1 VVVAGTWV
9 VVTGT
14 WVEVTGTWVVV
25 TGTTVD
31 SVTVDGVGGLS
42 VVNCEVELDGGVIS
56 DAVVT
61 TFSFVVGDDGG
72 DSLDFVVRT
81 IPPGVG
87 GDDDSVASVVR
98 TVPSVGD
105 GDVILLESTIL

>member
-1 VVVAGTWV
+1 
-9 VVTGT
+9 
-14 WVEVTGTWVVV
+14 VVV

-31 SVTVDGVGGLS
+31 GITVDGVGGLS
-42 VVNCEVELDGGVIS
+42 VVNCEVELDGRVSGSFVS

-87 GDDDSVASVVR
+87 GDDTVASVVR

-105 GDVILLESTIL
+105 GDVILPESTIL